1 VRPVSIR
8 SAAAAVVVLVAVLL
22 PAVPAG
28 ASDAFYQAPSPL
40 PAAAPGTLVRSRPA
54 AITLPGAAPF
64 TATTVM
70 YHSRTATG
78 GDEAVTGTVLTP
90 VAPWAGT
97 GPRPYVSFAVG
108 TQGLGPSCAPS
119 RQFVAGTEY
128 ESANVTQALDRG
140 WGVVVTDYD
149 GYVDGATPTYTV
161 GPAMGHA
168 VLDIVR
174 AARSVPASGVRRSTP
189 LVIWGYSQGGGG
201 SAWATVL
208 QPSYAPELHLIAAA
222 AGGVPADVKAV
233 GDSLDGGA
241 TEALLLDAIIGLDS
255 AYPQAIQLAR
265 HVNAEGAAVGAK
277 LKQEC
282 VGGPTTATT
291 ALHHV
296 SDYTV
301 GGETLAQLEAPPAVQ
316 SVLAANDLIT
326 KAAPRVPIYQY
337 HGAGDEVVPLA
348 QAVQLHRA
356 WCADGVQTRMDL
368 YPGEHVTAAAEGA
381 PAALSWL
388 SNALAGRPNPTSCL
402 T

>member
-1 VRPVSIR
+1 VRPASFR
-8 SAAAAVVVLVAVLL
+8 SAIAVLFALAAVLL
-22 PAVPAG
+22 PAAG
-28 ASDAFYQAPSPL
+28 ASAADPFYAAPSPL
-40 PAAAPGTLVRSRPA
+40 PHGAPGALIRTRPA
-54 AITLPGAAPF
+54 AITLPGAQPF

-90 VAPWAGT
+90 TAPWTGP

-108 TQGLGPSCAPS
+108 TQGLGKSCAPS
-119 RQFVAGTEY
+119 RQLVAGTEY
-128 ESANVTQALDRG
+128 ESGNLALALDRG

-161 GPAMGHA
+161 GPAMAHA

-174 AARSVPASGVRRSTP
+174 AARSVPSAGLESSTP

-208 QPSYAPELHLIAAA
+208 QPAYAPELHLVAAA
-222 AGGVPADVKAV
+222 AGGIPADVKAV

-241 TEALLLDAIIGLDS
+241 TESLLLDAIIGLDS
-255 AYPQAIQLAR
+255 AYPKAIQLAS
-265 HVNAEGAAVGAK
+265 HVNAAGAAVTAE
-277 LKQEC
+277 LEQEC
-282 VGGPTTATT
+282 VGGPATATT
-291 ALHHV
+291 AFHHV
-296 SDYTV
+296 SDYTND
-301 GGETLAQLEAPPAVQ
+301 GETLAQLEAPPAVQ

-337 HGAGDEVVPLA
+337 HGAADEIVPLA
-348 QAVQLHRA
+348 QAQQLHRA
-356 WCADGVQTRMDL
+356 WCAEGVRTRMDL
-368 YPGEHVTAAAEGA
+368 YPGDHVTAAVEGA
-381 PAALSWL
+381 PAALTWL
-388 SNALAGRPNPTSCL
+388 SNALAGQPNLTSCL